1 MDPRGPQKPAGNEEA
16 PGNFFFLSTRYI
28 SGRTKGV
35 EGRPEPAE
43 LNYRL
48 LLFLQSQDSPRKLS
62 PSSQSTRADCCLRE
76 NSMTESLPLLE
87 RRAVHRITKSSFLPS
102 FFPPWLQVRKRKAV
116 SNAH

>member
-1 MDPRGPQKPAGNEEA
+1 MGLKNQQGRKRPWET
-16 PGNFFFLSTRYI
+16 FFLSTRYI

-48 LLFLQSQDSPRKLS
+48 LLSPQSQDSPRELS

-76 NSMTESLPLLE
+76 NSTTESLPLWE

-116 SNAH
+116 SYAH